1 MPEPWRC
8 EANDKSQDICQ
19 RDDDD
24 DSGDDD
30 HDNDDD
36 DNVENH
42 YDDCSS
48 DQRYIMSMNMN
59 MMMIMMKITL
69 VSVPKS
75 DDDNCQSRIKY
86 CIQDY
91 DEVMMKMTNDKV
103 AV

>member
-1 MPEPWRC
+1 MHIPT
-8 EANDKSQDICQ
+8 SQIP
-19 RDDDD
+19 
-24 DSGDDD
+24 
-30 HDNDDD
+30 
-36 DNVENH
+36 NH

-48 DQRYIMSMNMN
+48 DQRYMISMNMN

-91 DEVMMKMTNDKV
+91 DEDDKWQSGSLSTYSNS
-103 AV
+103 